1 MAPLPVLA
9 LAAWLAGASHAS
21 PPATS
26 PTTTPSTVIQ
36 TATITGTVV
45 DASGGPVPGA
55 VVLMQ
60 GASGT
65 LEVRTDHDGTFAS
78 PPMHP
83 GPYVVTAVVAG
94 FTPATA
100 ELTLDAGA
108 TARLAL
114 TLSPAGVSEFVAVA
128 SERRVTE
135 AASKLAEPLHET
147 PRALTVV
154 DSARMREQN
163 FRTVNDALAYVP
175 GMTVNSYRAGG
186 YHFYARGFR
195 MLPDQTLVD
204 GFAGINAGAGFGASL
219 FGVEEAVM
227 LRGPAGLLYGA
238 AGSPGG
244 LINLVTKKPLA
255 TAQTRM
261 DLRAGG
267 YAGGGVG
274 LGDTGTGGVEVDS
287 TGPLAGSSRVRYRA
301 LALAENAGYFTA
313 GVVDTQQGLNGSLT
327 VDLDQAGRYALTPL
341 LQWQRADRPAG
352 GGIVMSPTSS
362 LTTSDGVSGPID
374 VASLTPNGVNF
385 SSGGRLDETWLGGVD
400 LRGRPN
406 GRTTLAATYRYIA
419 FDTAI
424 DQFAPQ
430 VNVPQ
435 LVATRTVSR
444 VQSKSDTER
453 RYHNVDVNGSYEVV
467 PGGRTWRT
475 TLQAGVNSRF
485 ASTRATSP
493 AGPVPG
499 PESPIHVYTG
509 AVLTPLVSSYPALLW
524 NPWSDTTYWNTYV
537 QSRTALHGGRM
548 VVTLGLG
555 RGQNVVDGDG
565 RGSGLLPNAGVVL
578 NATPAVA
585 LFGSFST
592 SYNPVD
598 PANED
603 AAGRRNGFDAT
614 TGTNLEAGAKY
625 DLPGQRASV
634 SASVFRTRIENGLV
648 QSGPNDLNPNGN
660 RYFVEA
666 GTRESQ
672 GVELSG
678 EVRPLSAWRLTG
690 GVSYLDAIYTG
701 EGPASAA
708 ATLPIP
714 GTRAEKSPVWSW
726 NLWTRYDVPAG
737 GRFDGL
743 GASLGIVWQAERLGG
758 NGAATPSAPD
768 PLLMPAFTRLD
779 AGLFYRLGQ
788 HLDLALNA
796 ENLLDEVIFVAG
808 TVGSSLEIAP
818 PRSLTVR
825 LGYRFR

>member
-1 MAPLPVLA
+1 MAPVLFLATLLAGPVLTSP
-9 LAAWLAGASHAS
+9 GASPSFAS
-21 PPATS
+21 SPA
-26 PTTTPSTVIQ
+26 STIQ
-36 TATITGTVV
+36 TAVVAGTVL

-55 VVLMQ
+55 IVILQ
-60 GASGT
+60 G
-65 LEVRTDHDGTFAS
+65 VDGTHELRSGPDGAFVS
-78 PPMHP
+78 PPVHP
-83 GPYVVTAVVAG
+83 GAYVVTAVVTG
-94 FTPATA
+94 FAPASV
-100 ELTLDAGA
+100 ELAVAPGA
-108 TARLAL
+108 TARLTL
-114 TLSPAGVSEFVAVA
+114 TLKPAGVTEFVAVEGTA
-128 SERRVTE
+128 RVTD
-135 AASKLAEPLHET
+135 AATRLAEPLHET

-163 FRTVNDALAYVP
+163 LRTVNDALAYVP

-186 YHFYARGFR
+186 YHFYSRGFR

-204 GFAGINAGAGFGASL
+204 GFAGINAGGGFGASL

-274 LGDTGTGGVEVDS
+274 LTDTGTGGLEIDS
-287 TGPLAGSSRVRYRA
+287 TGPLAGSGRVRYRA

-313 GVVDTQQGLNGSLT
+313 GVVDTQQGLNGSLSI
-327 VDLDQAGRYALTPL
+327 DLDAAGRYTLTPL
-341 LQWQRADRPAG
+341 LQWQRADRPTG

-362 LTTSDGVSGPID
+362 LTTNDGVSGPID
-374 VASLTPNGVNF
+374 LASLTPNGVNF

-406 GRTTLAATYRYIA
+406 GRTTLAASYRRIA

-435 LVATRTVSR
+435 LVATSTVSR

-467 PGGRTWRT
+467 PAGHTWRT

-485 ASTRATSP
+485 AATRATSA

-499 PESPIHVYTG
+499 PQSPIHIYTG
-509 AVLTPLVSSYPALLW
+509 AVVSPLVSSYPALVW
-524 NPWSDTTYWNTYV
+524 NPWSDTTYWNTYF
-537 QSRTALHGGRM
+537 QSRTALLGGRT

-555 RGQNVVDGDG
+555 RGQNVVDGEG
-565 RGSGLLPNAGVVL
+565 RGSGLLPNAGVVV
-578 NATPAVA
+578 NVRPAFA
-585 LFGSFST
+585 LFGSYST

-603 AAGRRNGFDAT
+603 AAGRRNVFDAT
-614 TGTNLEAGAKY
+614 TGTNVEAGAKY

-634 SASVFRTRIENGLV
+634 SASVFTTRIQNGLV

-660 RYFVEA
+660 RYYVAA

-678 EVRPLSAWRLTG
+678 ELRPLSSWRLTG
-690 GVSYLDAIYTG
+690 AVSYLDAIYTG

-726 NLWTRYDVPAG
+726 NLWTRYDVPE
-737 GRFDGL
+737 GRVLGGL
-743 GASLGIVWQAERLGG
+743 GAALGLVWQAERLGG

-768 PLLMPAFTRLD
+768 PLLMPAFTRVD
-779 AGLFYRLGQ
+779 AGLFYRLGRQ
-788 HLDLALNA
+788 VDLALNA

>member
-1 MAPLPVLA
+1 MAPVFFLSTL
-9 LAAWLAGASHAS
+9 LAGSIFTLVPPSPSFAAASEA
-21 PPATS
+21 AVQ
-26 PTTTPSTVIQ
+26 STVV
-36 TATITGTVV
+36 AGTVL
-45 DASGGPVPGA
+45 DASGGPVPNA
-55 VVLMQ
+55 IVLLQ
-60 GASGT
+60 GEGGT
-65 LEVRTDHDGTFAS
+65 HELRTGPDGTFVS
-78 PPMHP
+78 PPVHP
-83 GPYVVTAVVAG
+83 GPYVVTAVVTG
-94 FTPATA
+94 FAPATA
-100 ELTLDAGA
+100 ELTVAAGA
-108 TARLAL
+108 TARLSL
-114 TLSPAGVSEFVAVA
+114 TLTPAGVTEFVAVEA
-128 SERRVTE
+128 TTRVSE
-135 AASKLAEPLHET
+135 AATKLAEPLHET

-175 GMTVNSYRAGG
+175 GMTVNSYRTGG
-186 YHFYARGFR
+186 YHFYSRGFR
-195 MLPDQTLVD
+195 MLPEQTLVD
-204 GFAGINAGAGFGASL
+204 GFAGINAGGGFGASL

-227 LRGPAGLLYGA
+227 LRGPAGLLYGS

-274 LGDTGTGGVEVDS
+274 LTDTGTGGIELDS
-287 TGPLAGSSRVRYRA
+287 TGPLAGSSRLRYRT

-327 VDLDQAGRYALTPL
+327 IDLDAAGRYTLTPMA
-341 LQWQRADRPAG
+341 QWQHADRPAG

-374 VASLTPNGVNF
+374 VASLTPNSVNF
-385 SSGGRLDETWLGGVD
+385 SSGGRVDETGIGGVD
-400 LRGRPN
+400 FRGRPN
-406 GRTTLAATYRYIA
+406 GRTSLAATYRYIA

-435 LVATRTVSR
+435 LVATNTVSR

-453 RYHNVDVNGSYEVV
+453 RYHNADVNGAYEIV
-467 PGGRTWRT
+467 PAGRTWRT
-475 TLQAGVNSRF
+475 TLQGGLNARF
-485 ASTRATSP
+485 ASTRGTTAT
-493 AGPVPG
+493 GPVPG
-499 PESPIHVYTG
+499 PQSPIHVYTG
-509 AVLTPLVSSYPALLW
+509 AVLAPLVPSYPTLAW
-524 NPWSDTTYWNTYV
+524 APWTDTTYWNTYV
-537 QSRTALHGGRM
+537 QSRTALFAGRT

-555 RGQNVVDGDG
+555 HGQNVVDGDE
-565 RGSGLLPNAGVVL
+565 RNSGLLPNAGLVV
-578 NATPAVA
+578 NVTPALA
-585 LFGSFST
+585 LFGSSST

-598 PANED
+598 PASED

-614 TGTNLEAGAKY
+614 TGRNLEAGAKY

-634 SASVFRTRIENGLV
+634 SASVFSTRIENGLV
-648 QSGPNDLNPNGN
+648 QSGPNDLNANGN
-660 RYFVEA
+660 RYYVEA

-672 GVELSG
+672 GVEVSG
-678 EVRPLSAWRLTG
+678 DVRPLSSWRLSG

-714 GTRAEKSPVWSW
+714 GSRAEKSPVWSW
-726 NLWTRYDVPAG
+726 NAWTRYDVPD
-737 GRFDGL
+737 GRRLGGL
-743 GASLGIVWQAERLGG
+743 GASLGLVWQAERLGG

-768 PLLMPAFTRLD
+768 PLLMPASTRVD
-779 AGLFYRLGQ
+779 AGLFYRLGRQ
-788 HLDLALNA
+788 VDLALNA

-818 PRSLTVR
+818 PRTLTVR